1 MSKTSFCIRRYTQK
15 ISQKRQADFVPKNN
29 FFEFNFKFFQLISRI
44 AIDTK
49 SLSPPHICLYFYGL
63 HWKRISLDT
72 IYKTMGVETIHWRCI
87 FYLNKQWSKLRDV
100 KRSSTVLISILCLLL
115 RNGKWKLKSD
125 SHLPKNFFYL
135 KEWWKMLFISI

>member
-49 SLSPPHICLYFYGL
+49 SLPPPHMLVFL
-63 HWKRISLDT
+63 WTTLKENFFRHNLQ
-72 IYKTMGVETIHWRCI
+72 TMGVETIHWRCI

-125 SHLPKNFFYL
+125 SHLPKKFFYL